1 VPTVQRAAAT
11 AGARTPLL
19 LMAPMF
25 VFYILF
31 WVTPVLEG
39 IREVFTDLHGHFT
52 LWGNFALTASSE
64 FFGQALFNTIFFA
77 TFSVLL
83 QFMLAIGM
91 AMLFAI
97 RFPGSKWVTFIAM
110 IPMAITPTAVAILWK
125 TGLLKSGWLN
135 STLVELH
142 LVRQPLSWLN
152 ANGIWAVML
161 LVLVDTWTVTP
172 SVMIILQAGLQGIS
186 KEFGEAA
193 FIFGATRWRIF
204 RDVTLPLLKPSIV
217 TAVIL
222 RVIAAIQVWN
232 IAVMVVGYN
241 VAPFLV
247 ERVAYNVEVVPG
259 LDTSRKIAFTLSFVT
274 TLLVLAATVVY
285 LRVSNRKTRE
295 A

>member
-1 VPTVQRAAAT
+1 
-11 AGARTPLL
+11 
-19 LMAPMF
+19 MAPMF
-25 VFYILF
+25 IFYLLF
-31 WVTPVLEG
+31 WVTPVLQG
-39 IREVFTDLHGHFT
+39 IREVFTDLQGHFT

-64 FFGQALFNTIFFA
+64 FFGQALFNTIFFS
-77 TFSVLL
+77 TVSVLL
-83 QFMLAIGM
+83 QFLLAIGM

-97 RFPGSKWVTFIAM
+97 RFPGSKWATFIAM

-135 STLVELH
+135 SILVQFH
-142 LVRQPLSWLN
+142 LVREPVVWLN
-152 ANGIWAVML
+152 ATGIWAVML

-193 FIFGATRWRIF
+193 YTFGASRWRIF
-204 RDVTLPLLKPSIV
+204 KDITLPLLKPSIV

-222 RVIAAIQVWN
+222 RVIAAIQIWN

-259 LDTSRKIAFTLSFVT
+259 LDTSRKIAFTLSFIT

-285 LRVSNRKTRE
+285 LRISNRKAKE